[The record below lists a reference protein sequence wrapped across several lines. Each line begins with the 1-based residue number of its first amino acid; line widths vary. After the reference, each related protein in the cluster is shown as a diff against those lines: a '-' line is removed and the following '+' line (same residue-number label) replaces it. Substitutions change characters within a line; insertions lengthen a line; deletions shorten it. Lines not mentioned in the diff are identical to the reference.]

1 MSEEEIFH
9 QARARRDPRERAAY
23 LERACGGDATLRASV
38 DALLR
43 ADVGAS
49 GFMGRPRPDPDAT
62 VDAPG
67 GERPASS
74 SRMRRRIPID
84 SITSAPALAM
94 AASRWPGRTSWAA
107 ATRTST
113 TWC

>member
-23 LERACGGDATLRASV
+23 LERACGGDATLRA
-38 DALLR
+38 DF
-43 ADVGAS
+43 GAS

-94 AASRWPGRTSWAA
+94 AASRWPGRTSSAA
-107 ATRTST
+107 ATGTST

>member
-23 LERACGGDATLRASV
+23 LERACGGDATLRA
-38 DALLR
+38 DF
-43 ADVGAS
+43 GAI

-94 AASRWPGRTSWAA
+94 AASRWPGRTSSAA
-107 ATRTST
+107 ATGTST